1 MLFACPV
8 FLCNDFW
15 NAPPPPLLLRAK
27 LSMQCR
33 SLQLLGCQSARSKHL
48 KGQKNKRFPWVWK
61 SFDFF
66 ALQMLRLAL
75 HCITQLV
82 LHTFEEEK
90 GGWEVWGPKIV
101 MQDKACNTALVV
113 TPKFTYVHQMN
124 GCSLGPGG
132 FLYFNIVHQRNRCSL
147 GTSGFLY
154 CLGIILSV

>member
-1 MLFACPV
+1 MPSILHSLDLLNFPNTYVNQKLDKKECCLHV
-8 FLCNDFW
+8 QCSYVTIFGT
-15 NAPPPPLLLRAK
+15 PPPPPPPLRAK

-82 LHTFEEEK
+82 LHTFEEEE
-90 GGWEVWGPKIV
+90 GGVGGMGSK
-101 MQDKACNTALVV
+101 NR
-113 TPKFTYVHQMN
+113 YVGQ
-124 GCSLGPGG
+124 SL
-132 FLYFNIVHQRNRCSL
+132 
-147 GTSGFLY
+147 
-154 CLGIILSV
+154 